1 MEQTEQ
7 FDAVIV
13 GSGQAGKP
21 LAVALA
27 GAGYRTALIERGE
40 VGGTCVN
47 TGCTPTKTMVASARV
62 TYLARRGDDYGLKI
76 GRIAVDME
84 RVRERKR
91 SIVEYFRGGSE
102 KRLENAHV
110 ELIRGEASFT
120 GPRELEV
127 ALLDGRARRLQAAQ
141 IFLDTG
147 TRNLVPRID
156 GLEDVPFLDNE
167 SIMELDHL
175 PEHLLILGGGS
186 IGLEFAQM
194 FRRFGSRVTII
205 QQASQLLPHE
215 DGDIAEE
222 ILGILREDGITVML
236 DAHTEKAS
244 RGQAKKTRDAI
255 ALTVR
260 TAGEVQT
267 VKGSDL
273 LIATGRTPN
282 VEALNLAAAGVTTD
296 QHGYIHVNERLETS
310 APGVYALGDVN
321 GGPQFTHIAYDDYR
335 IVQANLIEGGHRTVH
350 DRPVPYTIYLDPQ
363 LGRVGLTEKQA
374 QEAGI
379 PIRVAKM
386 PMKSVARALET
397 AETRGVMKV
406 IVNAASQEIVGVAI
420 LGSEGGEVMSVLEVA
435 MMGKLKYPVLR
446 DAVFAHPTLAES
458 LNNLFFHFADEKK

>member
-1 MEQTEQ
+1 MEQTER
-7 FDAVIV
+7 FDAVII

-21 LAVALA
+21 LAVSLV
-27 GAGYRTALIERGE
+27 GAGYRTALVERGD
-40 VGGTCVN
+40 VGGTCIN

-62 TYLARRGDDYGLKI
+62 SYLARRAADFGLKI
-76 GRIAVDME
+76 GRITVDME
-84 RVRERKR
+84 RVRARKR
-91 SIVEYFRGGSE
+91 SIVESFRGASE
-102 KRLENAHV
+102 KRLEKAHV

-127 ALLDGRARRLQAAQ
+127 ALLDGEMRRLQAAQ

-156 GLEDVPFLDNE
+156 GLEDIPYLDNE
-167 SIMELDHL
+167 SIMELDRV
-175 PEHLLILGGGS
+175 PGHLLIIGGGP

-205 QQASQLLPHE
+205 QRASQLLPRE

-236 DAHTEKAS
+236 DTHIEKVS
-244 RGQAKKTRDAI
+244 RGPAKKTGAAI
-255 ALTVR
+255 VLTVR
-260 TAGEVQT
+260 TGGAART
-267 VKGSDL
+267 VEGSDL
-273 LIATGRTPN
+273 LLAVGRTPN

-296 QHGYIHVNERLETS
+296 KHGYIQVNERLETS

-350 DRPVPYTIYLDPQ
+350 DRLVPYTIYLDPE

-374 QEAGI
+374 HEAGI
-379 PIRVAKM
+379 GIRIASM

-406 IVNAASQEIVGVAI
+406 IVNAESGEIVGAAI
-420 LGSEGGEVMSVLEVA
+420 LGSEGGEIMSVLEVA
-435 MMGKLKYPVLR
+435 MMGKLKYPLLR

-458 LNNLFFHFADEKK
+458 LNNLFFRFADEKK